1 MEGRCFAV
9 SAAVIPILF
18 TGGTI
23 SMRHDPSIGG
33 AIPALSGRD
42 ILAATR
48 GIEEVAD
55 FEIEEWGAYPG
66 PHMTVERMWALRNR
80 IAEHLE
86 RPEVD
91 GVVVTHGTDTLEESA
106 YLNARTIASEKPIV
120 FTGAMRTASE
130 LGWDGPANLID
141 AVRVAAD
148 RESRGY
154 GVMVVMSSRVFAG
167 LDVTKAHTH
176 LLDAFESPG
185 LGPIGVLDD
194 GDVIFRRALPPPPPV
209 TLPPAPALPIDIVP
223 AYAGADARLLDA
235 SRQEALG
242 VVIAAMGRGNLPPA
256 MVPGIERWLAENK
269 PVIIA
274 SRALRGRVGRTYG
287 YPGGGRRLHDLGAI
301 FAGSRRPQQAR
312 IELSLALGAGLAS
325 RELRRVFED

>member
-1 MEGRCFAV
+1 M
-9 SAAVIPILF
+9 IPILF

-23 SMRHDPSIGG
+23 SMRRDALVGG
-33 AIPALSGRD
+33 AVPALSGRD

-80 IAEHLE
+80 IAEQLA

-106 YLNARTIASEKPIV
+106 YLNARTIASAKPIV
-120 FTGAMRTASE
+120 FTGAMRTASD
-130 LGWDGPANLID
+130 LGWDGPSNLID
-141 AVRVAAD
+141 AVRVAASH
-148 RESRGY
+148 ESRGY
-154 GVMVVMSSRVFAG
+154 GVMVTLAGRVFTG

-185 LGPIGVLDD
+185 LGPVGVIDD
-194 GDVIFRRALPPPPPV
+194 GEVVFRRALPPPPPV
-209 TLPPAPALPIDIVP
+209 LVPPVPALPIDIIP
-223 AYAGADARLLDA
+223 AFAGSDTRLLDA
-235 SRQEALG
+235 SRESALG
-242 VVIAAMGRGNLPPA
+242 IVVAAMGRGNVPPG
-256 MVPGIERWLAENK
+256 MVPGIERWITDRK
-269 PVIIA
+269 PVVIA

-301 FAGSRRPQQAR
+301 FSGSRRPQQAR
-312 IELSLALGAGLAS
+312 IELSLALGAGLGV
-325 RELRRVFED
+325 RELSALFE